1 MKHTFILIAMISA
14 LLSGCKKT
22 DPSTVPS
29 LSTAAVSVIT
39 FNTATGGGDVTADGK
54 EVVTARGVCWST
66 STNPTISNSKTSDGA
81 GTGVFVSSLTGLS
94 AGTTYYIRSYA
105 TNSIGTAYGNEI
117 SFATNALKTAALT
130 TTLVTGIATTTAVS
144 GGNISGGNGSPVT
157 DRGVCWN
164 IATNPTITG
173 SHTSDGNGTGSF
185 TSSLTGLSPG
195 TTYYVRAF
203 ATNGIG
209 TSYGNEIT
217 FVTSPIQSPTL
228 TTDAVTLIT
237 FSTATSG
244 GNVTSDNGSP
254 VTARGVCWSI
264 SPGATIAGTHTSDGS
279 GTGVFVSNLTGLI
292 DGTLY
297 YVRSY
302 ATNGIG
308 TAYGNENSFT
318 TVLNPALY
326 EVIIQSMAF
335 IPQTITVPLN
345 ATVRWRNKDN
355 VAHTVTSD
363 NASWDSG
370 NIPVGNGKSSTF
382 SFPFTAV
389 GTYHYHC
396 ALHPMMTGTVIVQ

>member
-1 MKHTFILIAMISA
+1 MKHTFLLISMISV

-22 DPSTVPS
+22 DTVTVAS
-29 LSTAAVSVIT
+29 LSTASVTVIT
-39 FNTATGGGDVTADGK
+39 FNTASGGGDVTSDGK
-54 EVVTARGVCWST
+54 STVTARGVCWST
-66 STNPTISNSKTSDGA
+66 STNPTISDSKTSDGA
-81 GTGVFVSSLTGLS
+81 GSGIFVSSLNTLS
-94 AGTTYYIRSYA
+94 PGTTYYVRSYA

-117 SFATNALKTAALT
+117 SFATNALKTAALST
-130 TTLVTGIATTTAVS
+130 TIVTGITTTAAVS
-144 GGNISGGNGSPVT
+144 GGNISGDNGSPVT

-185 TSSLTGLSPG
+185 TSSMTGLSAG
-195 TTYYVRAF
+195 TTYYIRAF

-217 FVTSPIQSPTL
+217 FVTSPLQSPIL
-228 TTDAVTLIT
+228 TTDAVSVIN

-244 GNVTSDNGSP
+244 GNVISDNGSP
-254 VTARGVCWSI
+254 VTARGVCWSTT
-264 SPGATIAGTHTSDGS
+264 PGATIAGTHTSDGS

-297 YVRSY
+297 YVRAY
-302 ATNGIG
+302 ATNSIG

-318 TVLNPALY
+318 TLLNPTLY

-396 ALHPMMTGTVIVQ
+396 TLHPEMTGIVIVQ